1 VTRLSL
7 QNPIAVLML
16 CIALVV
22 FAGVVTPRM
31 SVDTFPELT
40 PPVLVVGTLAPGLG
54 PKDVEKTLT
63 WRIEKYVSATPGVDH
78 VESVSRNNLS
88 IVYVW
93 LKWGTD
99 LNAAQTLVQQQ
110 VAFAMSAVPKS
121 LGALPPFVLQYD
133 PSNAPVVQV
142 AVSGGGLSGPQ
153 LYDFALNHIEP
164 VLEGISGVASAS
176 LNGGRQRQINVIVDP
191 VRAQARGVTSTDVA
205 LVVRASNALLP
216 SGEMLSPLF
225 DANVYTNAIP
235 SRVSTIGDAMMKVV
249 DGKPVRVR
257 DVARVEDGG
266 APETQAVAIG
276 GQDAVYLNVLRVP
289 GGNTLEIVEAVK
301 AAVAGLKELPGG
313 MKVEP
318 VFDQST
324 FVRTSYEGL
333 KREVVQ
339 ALVLISIVIL
349 LFLQSVRG
357 TMIVSVAIPLS
368 FAITLIVLYGAG
380 QTLNAFTLGGLT
392 LAMGRLVD
400 DAVVVLESIHR
411 HQRLGLSTSRAAL
424 EGTNAVALPV
434 LASTLT
440 TMAVLLP
447 VLLLAGLARKLFAP
461 LALTVGVAMIASY
474 FVSMSVTPVACR
486 YFLGHAEPGRL
497 GKRVEAVIDAFAGG
511 YAATLRRALPFR
523 KTILGGAAVLVVSSG
538 FVAAR
543 LPSSFFPEIDESMER
558 VYVNLSPG
566 LSLAEASRRINEMGQ
581 HLQEQLPPG
590 TVKLVLTNVGAPSN
604 ARSAMTSPNGGP
616 NMGFLRVALVDP
628 GERTLSQR
636 EIADQIRAILNRD
649 YPGAGFLQWPG
660 GLVASVFSNGYNA
673 PIVVEVRG
681 DNLDALD
688 AQARAVAEVVRTVPG
703 VRDIYPS
710 LQMNY
715 PEIRVETDREKAGLV
730 GLTAAEAAQT
740 TLEATLGNINTPSVW
755 IDPDNGQSYYVVTS
769 YDGKVVSDPGALAQ
783 LPAKMGKNG
792 KAVPLGA
799 YGEVRRTVGPI
810 TVERNQLQR
819 AAHVLMQ
826 TEGRDIGSVAADVE
840 RALKS
845 DPRTA
850 GVAFDFVGQV
860 QLMRTT
866 FGGLGLALGLAVM
879 VVFMIMA
886 AQFKSVRLPFVM
898 LFTIPVSLVG
908 IVLALLAAGQ
918 GFSIT
923 ALMGI
928 LMVIG
933 IAVSNGILL
942 VDDANRRFNEGES
955 AEASIVAAARSRFVP
970 IAMTSLATVI
980 GLIPTAIGLERGSES
995 NQPLALSVVGG
1006 LTSSTILSLFLVPV
1020 MFLLFARRSTPD
1032 PLDDAPPRGEHD
1044 ARPPHRGAEVSG
1056 AGAR

>member
-1 VTRLSL
+1 MTRLSL
-7 QNPIAVLML
+7 KNPIAVVML

-22 FAGVVTPRM
+22 FAGVVTPRL

-88 IVYVW
+88 VVYVW

-133 PSNAPVVQV
+133 PANAPVVQV

-153 LYDFALNHIEP
+153 LYDYALNVIEP
-164 VLEGISGVASAS
+164 VLEGIPGVASAS
-176 LNGGRQRQINVIVDP
+176 LNGGRQRQINVQVDP
-191 VRAQARGVTSTDVA
+191 IKAQARGVTAADVA
-205 LVVRASNALLP
+205 QAVRVSNALLP
-216 SGEMLSPLF
+216 SGVLLSTKL
-225 DANVYTNAIP
+225 DANVYTNAVP
-235 SRVSTIGDAMMKVV
+235 ARVATIGDTVIKVV
-249 DGKPVRVR
+249 DGKPVRIR

-266 APETQAVAIG
+266 APETQSVAVG
-276 GQDAVYLNVLRVP
+276 GEDAVYLNVLRVP
-289 GGNTLEIVEAVK
+289 GGNTIDIVDAVK
-301 AAVAGLKELPGG
+301 DAVKNLKDLPAGLR
-313 MKVEP
+313 VEP

-324 FVRTSYEGL
+324 FVRDSYHGL
-333 KREVVQ
+333 KKEIIQ
-339 ALVLISIVIL
+339 ALVLISVVIL
-349 LFLQSVRG
+349 VFLQSVRG
-357 TMIVSVAIPLS
+357 TIIVSAAIPLS
-368 FAITLIVLYGAG
+368 FAITLIILYVGG

-400 DAVVVLESIHR
+400 DAVVVLESIHH
-411 HQRLGLSTSRAAL
+411 HQRLGRSPARAAL
-424 EGTNAVALPV
+424 EGANAVALPV

-447 VLLLAGLARKLFAP
+447 VLLLAGLAKKLFAP
-461 LALTVGVAMIASY
+461 LALTVAVAMIASY

-486 YFLGHAEPGRL
+486 YFLGHDTPGPRAQRL
-497 GKRVEAVIDAFAGG
+497 AAYIDMLAGT
-511 YAATLRRALPFR
+511 YARAL
-523 KTILGGAAVLVVSSG
+523 AAVLPYRGLVLLASAALVLASG
-538 FVAAR
+538 FAAAR

-558 VYVNLSPG
+558 IYVRLSPG
-566 LSLAEASRRINEMGQ
+566 TSLADASRRINEMGK
-581 HLQEQLPPG
+581 LLERELPAG
-590 TVKLVLTNVGAPSN
+590 SVKLVLTNVGSPNN
-604 ARSAMTSPNGGP
+604 ARSAMTSPNAGP
-616 NMGFLRVALVDP
+616 NMGFIRLALSDP
-628 GERTLSQR
+628 EHRKESQR
-636 EIADQIRAILNRD
+636 ELADRTRAILNRE
-649 YPGAGFLQWPG
+649 YPGSGFLQWPG

-681 DNLDALD
+681 DNLDELD
-688 AQARAVAEVVRTVPG
+688 AQSKAVADVVRTVPG
-703 VRDIYPS
+703 VRDVYPS
-710 LQMNY
+710 LEMTY

-730 GLTAAEAAQT
+730 GVTAAEAAQA
-740 TLEATLGNINTPSVW
+740 TLDATLGNINAPSVW
-755 IDPDNGQSYYVVTS
+755 IDPNNGQSYYVVTG
-769 YDGKVVSDPGALAQ
+769 YDRGTDSDANGLAE
-783 LPAKMGKNG
+783 LPAKIGARGKPI
-792 KAVPLGA
+792 PLGA
-799 YGEVRRTVGPI
+799 YGEIRRSVGPI
-810 TVERNQLQR
+810 MVERNQLQR
-819 AAHVLMQ
+819 AAHVMMQ
-826 TEGRDIGSVAADVE
+826 TEGRDIGSVAADIE
-840 RALKS
+840 AALRR
-845 DPRTA
+845 DPRTQR
-850 GVAFDFVGQV
+850 VRFDFVGQV

-866 FGGLGLALGLAVM
+866 FSGLGLAVGLAIM

-928 LMVIG
+928 LMVVG

-942 VDDANRRFNEGES
+942 VDDANRRFQEG
-955 AEASIVAAARSRFVP
+955 ADVHAAVIGAARSRFVP

-980 GLIPTAIGLERGSES
+980 GLIPTAMGLEHGSEA
-995 NQPLALSVVGG
+995 NRPLALSVVGG
-1006 LTSSTILSLFLVPV
+1006 LSSSTILSLFLVPV
-1020 MFLLFARRSTPD
+1020 MFTLLARREAPD
-1032 PLDDAPPRGEHD
+1032 TEEDTAPAH
-1044 ARPPHRGAEVSG
+1044 ASA
-1056 AGAR
+1056 